1 MKNGLGVRRR
11 LALDMFS
18 SIEDKRIAAHE
29 LRTIMWEA
37 TLRCN
42 LACRHCGSDCRSEA
56 AVPDMPAADFLRTID
71 TITPHVVPN
80 RVLIVITGGEA
91 LMRRDIEEVGR
102 AFTTGGIRG
111 ASSRTE
117 CCSTNAAWS
126 RCFVPACIR
135 LPSAST
141 VRRNS

>member
-11 LALDMFS
+11 LALDIFS

-56 AVPDMPAADFLRTID
+56 AVPDMPAADFLRTAS
-71 TITPHVVPN
+71 TVSPKLITAY
-80 RVLIVITGGEA
+80 GG
-91 LMRRDIEEVGR
+91 
-102 AFTTGGIRG
+102 
-111 ASSRTE
+111 
-117 CCSTNAAWS
+117 TNAATNARSAPSGCSPVS
-126 RCFVPACIR
+126 RT
-135 LPSAST
+135 SST
-141 VRRNS
+141 MP

>member
-11 LALDMFS
+11 LALDIFS

-91 LMRRDIEEVGR
+91 LMRREIGR
-102 AFTTGGIRG
+102 AH
-111 ASSRTE
+111 
-117 CCSTNAAWS
+117 
-126 RCFVPACIR
+126 V
-135 LPSAST
+135 
-141 VRRNS
+141 